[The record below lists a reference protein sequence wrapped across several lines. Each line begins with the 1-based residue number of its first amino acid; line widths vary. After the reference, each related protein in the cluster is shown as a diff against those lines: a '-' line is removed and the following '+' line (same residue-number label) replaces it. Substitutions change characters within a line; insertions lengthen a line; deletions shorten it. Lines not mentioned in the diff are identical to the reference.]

1 MKNFKFDKIF
11 IVAEAGVNHEGKYQD
26 AIKLVKAAKKSGADA
41 IKFQSYNLNDYIW
54 NQDTERFQRMT
65 KFSLNKLQF
74 KKIFD
79 YAKKIGILCFTTPL
93 DNKSVKFFSK
103 ISPFFKVASGDI
115 NNFNLIDAMLK
126 YNLPIIFSTGLSSEK
141 EILKT
146 YKYILKRKPKIILEN
161 KLAVMHCKSAYPC
174 PDEEADLKNITLL
187 KEKLNCIVGY
197 SDHTLGTTA
206 CETSAS
212 FGAKIIEKH
221 FTLSK
226 KNRVF
231 RDHNLSATP
240 TELKKMIKKI
250 RLIEKLI
257 GNKKR
262 EITNNE
268 LANLKYLRR
277 SLFLNKNIKKGTTL
291 KLSDFKMLRPM
302 IGEKIEDLNLFV
314 NKKTKVDLIKN
325 QPFFKKTI
333 I

>member
-11 IVAEAGVNHEGKYQD
+11 IVAETGVNHEGKYQD

-65 KFSLNKLQF
+65 KFNLNNLQF

-79 YAKKIGILCFTTPL
+79 YAKKIGIICFTTPL
-93 DNKSVKFFSK
+93 DNQSVKFFSK

-115 NNFNLIDAMLK
+115 NNFNLIDEMLK
-126 YNLPIIFSTGLSSEK
+126 YNLPIIFSTGLSTEK
-141 EILKT
+141 EILRT
-146 YKYILKRKPKIILEN
+146 YKYILKKKPKIILES

-174 PDEEADLKNITLL
+174 PVQEADLKNITLL
-187 KEKLNCIVGY
+187 KEKLNCIIGY
-197 SDHTLGTTA
+197 SDHTLGTIA

-212 FGAKIIEKH
+212 FGVKIIEKH

-240 TELKKMIKKI
+240 AELEKMIKKI
-250 RLIEKLI
+250 RIIEMLI

-262 EITNNE
+262 KITSNE
-268 LANLKYLRR
+268 FANLKYLRR
-277 SLFLNKNIKKGTTL
+277 SLFIKKNIKKGTRL
-291 KLSDFKMLRPM
+291 KLSNFKMMRPM
-302 IGEKIEDLNLFV
+302 IGEKIEDLNLFI

-325 QPFFKKTI
+325 QPFFKKAI